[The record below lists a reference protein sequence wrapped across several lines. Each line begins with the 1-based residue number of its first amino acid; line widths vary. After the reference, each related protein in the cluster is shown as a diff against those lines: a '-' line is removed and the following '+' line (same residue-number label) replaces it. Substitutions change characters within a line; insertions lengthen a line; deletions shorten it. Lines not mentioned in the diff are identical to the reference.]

1 MPTNQ
6 LVVSELK
13 TTHPLYKINVNEWF
27 FLMASYEGAR
37 ELVRQGYLRR
47 NERESIANY
56 QRRLQE
62 AYGFSYS
69 KSVIDLFN
77 FYLFKKPVKR
87 DMAGLTDDDL
97 WNMFVRD
104 CNLYGDNFDDFMTE
118 QGRYASIYGHIG
130 ILVDKANKIFETRAE
145 QVEAKVYPYVAPYFP
160 PAILDWRYDRDE
172 NNRPYLAYLKLLDDL
187 EGDDLQYR
195 VWYPDHFE
203 VWEIPDTDEQ
213 TGKSVDDTAEGRLIM
228 EEENPLDEIP
238 FVWLYN
244 LRGKVRP
251 IGVSDIHDVAR
262 IDVSILR
269 NLSHGEEVISYAA
282 FPMMR
287 KPMREARPDGAKAD
301 QADEAG
307 VTAVLEFDPDHP
319 ESKPDWLEAK
329 VQQPIEAILGWIGR
343 KVAEIYRAVNAGGM
357 ASMEI
362 STAPK
367 SGAALKAEFQLLNS
381 NLVRKATN
389 LEQAEK
395 KIIEYWAR
403 WEGSEDA
410 LEDISIERAR
420 TYDVENLA
428 ADLDN
433 VLTAKTIVMSRK
445 FKDIMQK
452 NVARAMLPAA
462 DENQL
467 QEIDDEIDAA
477 PEPSLTPAPTGFTEE
492 DEEEE
497 ELEEETTT
505 A

>member
-1 MPTNQ
+1 
-6 LVVSELK
+6 
-13 TTHPLYKINVNEWF
+13 
-27 FLMASYEGAR
+27 MASYEGAR
-37 ELVRQGYLRR
+37 ELVRQGYLKR
-47 NERESIANY
+47 NERESQANY
-56 QRRLQE
+56 TRRLQE

-87 DMAGLTDDDL
+87 NMGPLTEDEL
-97 WNMFVRD
+97 WNMFVKD

-130 ILVDKANKIFETRAE
+130 ILVDKANKAFETRA
-145 QVEAKVYPYVAPYFP
+145 QQLEAGVYPYLAPYFP
-160 PAILDWRYDRDE
+160 PAILDWSYDRDE
-172 NNRPYLAYLKLLDDL
+172 NNRPFLSYLKLLDDL
-187 EGDDLQYR
+187 DGEDFQYR

-203 VWEIPDTDEQ
+203 VWEVPDVDESS
-213 TGKSVDDTAEGRLIM
+213 GKSTDDSAEGKLIM
-228 EEENPLDEIP
+228 EGENPLGEIP

-319 ESKPDWLEAK
+319 ESKPDWLEAR
-329 VQQPIEAILGWIGR
+329 VQEPIAAILDWIGR

-357 ASMEI
+357 ASMEV

-395 KIIEYWAR
+395 KIVEYWAR
-403 WEGSEDA
+403 WEGIEGI
-410 LEDISIERAR
+410 EDITIERSR

-428 ADLDN
+428 ADLEN
-433 VLTAKTIVMSRK
+433 VLTAKTIVMSKK
-445 FKDIMQK
+445 FKAILQK
-452 NVARAMLPAA
+452 NVVRAMLPAA
-462 DENQL
+462 EDAQL
-467 QEIDDEIDAA
+467 IEIDEEIDAA
-477 PEPSLTPAPTGFTEE
+477 PEPTLTPEGAFTTEE

-497 ELEEETTT
+497 EAEGQTV
-505 A
+505 